1 VQLVVTS
8 RRPIVEIEG
17 RTATLQMM
25 RIVISWGWPRTGWGT
40 RSASGVGAQVW
51 FAAAWLLP
59 GLGFVVGSWG
69 FCKHISWWHPVT
81 IAFAVLS
88 LALEGLAGVSLQPG
102 PYASA
107 AVFNVLVLL
116 VLLVPRTRQLVA
128 EM

>member
-1 VQLVVTS
+1 MLQTILRIAIVVGLAAHGLGHT
-8 RRPIVEIEG
+8 VG
-17 RTATLQMM
+17 F
-25 RIVISWGWPRTGWGT
+25 
-40 RSASGVGAQVW
+40 GVGAPVW

-69 FCKHISWWHPVT
+69 FWKHFSWWQPVT
-81 IAFAVLS
+81 ISSAILS
-88 LALEGLAGVSLQPG
+88 LALEGLVGVSLQPG